1 MTLDQS
7 LPNALVRLLIYFL
20 YITYMYI
27 ELLLIN
33 AHFFLMVILFFFL
46 NQWKETP
53 YLNGEDL
60 PGVRTVRCW
69 HVLTGWSCVQ
79 KHYMGYFFL
88 SFPPSLPPSLSPSH
102 PSITSFL
109 PSFLFCP
116 FLACTTFF
124 SFPLLP
130 VLCLILSLFQS
141 DFCFT
146 FFTMSVFLFTS
157 LFLSTVCI
165 SFFLCF
171 SLYLRVVRLV
181 GVEEKFTLSKS
192 FSNMLSLFSTPCF
205 ISVLVMCLF
214 LTLLGNSSSTL
225 LK

>member
-1 MTLDQS
+1 M
-7 LPNALVRLLIYFL
+7 
-20 YITYMYI
+20 
-27 ELLLIN
+27 
-33 AHFFLMVILFFFL
+33 ILFFFL

-79 KHYMGYFFL
+79 KRYMGYFFLSFFL
-88 SFPPSLPPSLSPSH
+88 SFPPSLPPSLPPALSPSH

-130 VLCLILSLFQS
+130 VLYLILSLFQS

-171 SLYLRVVRLV
+171 SLYLRVV
-181 GVEEKFTLSKS
+181 EEKFTLKII
-192 FSNMLSLFSTPCF
+192 F
-205 ISVLVMCLF
+205 
-214 LTLLGNSSSTL
+214 
-225 LK
+225 